1 MKSII
6 LLAMSTLNANMNLNA
21 EGMQFSVA
29 NEQDLEIKDCRSQLE
44 PVVRYFLKDK
54 ECTDEVD
61 ILMLCTRPT
70 LEEFIPNDKS
80 KYVNKKGIEL
90 DKVSAVSFLKERIE
104 ECSEKGSK
112 EIAYKVF
119 PLYREEGEVP
129 VGLDAEIVLDKNSYE
144 PDYLYGMRSVIKEIR
159 HTVNGN
165 NKEEKSFQCYYLFLL
180 SILTH

>member
-61 ILMLCTRPT
+61 ILNGLPIKIVT
-70 LEEFIPNDKS
+70 
-80 KYVNKKGIEL
+80 
-90 DKVSAVSFLKERIE
+90 ER
-104 ECSEKGSK
+104 
-112 EIAYKVF
+112 
-119 PLYREEGEVP
+119 LY
-129 VGLDAEIVLDKNSYE
+129 D
-144 PDYLYGMRSVIKEIR
+144 
-159 HTVNGN
+159 
-165 NKEEKSFQCYYLFLL
+165 
-180 SILTH
+180 